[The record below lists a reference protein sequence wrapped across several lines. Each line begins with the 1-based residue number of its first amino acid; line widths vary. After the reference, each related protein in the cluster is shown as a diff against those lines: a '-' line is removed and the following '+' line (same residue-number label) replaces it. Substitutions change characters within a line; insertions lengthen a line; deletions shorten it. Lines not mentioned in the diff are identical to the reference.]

1 MTETM
6 TDTKSKD
13 ASLAKGAEEKKE
25 ENLFVTILIAVVIAV
40 IFRTFVYQPFKIPSK
55 SMMSNLLVGDY
66 LLVSKFSYG
75 YSHHSFPFSPDFF
88 SGRIFASPVERGDVA
103 VFRLPRDPD
112 IYYIKRIVGLPG
124 DTIQMRKSR
133 LYLNGTLV
141 ERERMKD
148 FSITNEYGQRE
159 VFNQYRETLPS
170 GKSYVTLDTG
180 WNPSGRADDTPVLR
194 VPKGHYFAMGD
205 NRDNSKD
212 SRWRKQEGV
221 GYVPQENIVGR
232 AEVIWASFDDNSA
245 LWEIWKW
252 FPKERRERAFSSIK

>member
-1 MTETM
+1 MTEVT
-6 TDTKSKD
+6 TKPKSEDTAGLKTK
-13 ASLAKGAEEKKE
+13 EEKKD
-25 ENLFVTILIAVVIAV
+25 ENLIVTILIAFVIAIV
-40 IFRTFVYQPFKIPSK
+40 FRSFVYQPFKIPSK

-75 YSHHSFPFSPDFF
+75 YSHHSFPFSPKIF
-88 SGRIFASPVERGDVA
+88 SGRIMASPVERGDVV
-103 VFRLPRDPD
+103 VFRLPRDPS

-133 LYLNGTLV
+133 LYLNGKLV

-148 FSITNEYGQRE
+148 FSLTNEYGQRE
-159 VFNQYRETLPS
+159 VFTQYKETLPS

-180 WNPSGRADDTPVLR
+180 WNPSGRADDTPVFR

-221 GYVPQENIVGR
+221 GYVPLENIVGR

-245 LWEIWKW
+245 LWEFWKW
-252 FPKERRERAFSSIK
+252 FPEQRRERAFSAIN